1 MKKLVTML
9 LISALIISLVV
20 GCGQQKA
27 SNESSSG
34 QQQKEEKPIEITFAI
49 HTPPGTIENQA
60 AEMFKKIVE
69 EKTNNAITVKLYP
82 GAVLGGEKDN
92 IEQIKTG
99 EIQMSIFGDI
109 LTSIFAPEYDPTVI
123 PFIFPDIESVYKYWN
138 GPFGEKIKQALE
150 QRGNVILIGLEKRGA
165 RNLTTNKEIK
175 KPEDLKGLKIR
186 VPEIPTWV
194 TVWKSLGTLPTSIAW
209 NEVYSALQTKVVDA
223 QENPYENIYSAK
235 LYEVQK
241 YTIKTEHL
249 FNMFHWVVNKDFFNN
264 LKPEY
269 QQIILDAVKEA
280 TKWGDDQIE
289 KKEEELEQKLKEAG
303 MKIIEVDKEAFRKA
317 AIPGIKEV
325 AKGWAPGVWDEIKGY
340 IGE

>member
-1 MKKLVTML
+1 M
-9 LISALIISLVV
+9 
-20 GCGQQKA
+20 
-27 SNESSSG
+27 
-34 QQQKEEKPIEITFAI
+34 
-49 HTPPGTIENQA
+49 
-60 AEMFKKIVE
+60 
-69 EKTNNAITVKLYP
+69 
-82 GAVLGGEKDN
+82 GA
-92 IEQIKTG
+92 
-99 EIQMSIFGDI
+99 
-109 LTSIFAPEYDPTVI
+109 
-123 PFIFPDIESVYKYWN
+123 
-138 GPFGEKIKQALE
+138 
-150 QRGNVILIGLEKRGA
+150 
-165 RNLTTNKEIK
+165 
-175 KPEDLKGLKIR
+175 
-186 VPEIPTWV
+186 
-194 TVWKSLGTLPTSIAW
+194 LPTPIAW

>member
-194 TVWKSLGTLPTSIAW
+194 TVWKSLGTLPTPIAW

-223 QENPYENIYSAK
+223 QENSYENIYSAK